1 MKEGFGSIAGFM
13 PLDDY
18 FNYRTQAQQRF
29 LRGRFVEFL

>member
-13 PLDDY
+13 PLDY